1 MFLIMRDRPAAAG
14 FVLLAAGAE
23 IGCFPLGQPSYLA
36 LQGLGGAAALC
47 IAVALVTC
55 AVHMWLHPAR
65 AVRSGWAA
73 IAAGI
78 LSYPFANLGGFFVGM
93 LLALPGGALACG
105 PGSPHP
111 VTSASGGSRLGDPL
125 DLPRAGDP
133 DGIGLRRSGPLG
145 GGRPS
150 GRAARTRR
158 RRRQHA
164 ARGLPRPVRPVL
176 PASSHRAGAEPVC
189 HAQSMEALRPRL
201 RFGGT
206 GSDPEAC
213 LKGRRFTLTGAV
225 RFRAEDLRARLLGL
239 LPLRASTR
247 TIPPLPVPHVTL
259 TEVEAHDVW
268 LTASHITAER
278 ARFGAARQCV

>member
-73 IAAGI
+73 IAASI

-93 LLALPGGALACG
+93 LLALLGGALACG

-111 VTSASGGSRLGDPL
+111 VTSASGGSRLGSATRWTFLALAIQTASVCAAPAPWAAAARPAE
-125 DLPRAGDP
+125 PRA
-133 DGIGLRRSGPLG
+133 
-145 GGRPS
+145 
-150 GRAARTRR
+150 
-158 RRRQHA
+158 
-164 ARGLPRPVRPVL
+164 PVGV
-176 PASSHRAGAEPVC
+176 V
-189 HAQSMEALRPRL
+189 
-201 RFGGT
+201 
-206 GSDPEAC
+206 GS
-213 LKGRRFTLTGAV
+213 T
-225 RFRAEDLRARLLGL
+225 LRADSLALSGL
-239 LPLRASTR
+239 YC
-247 TIPPLPVPHVTL
+247 PPLPTGPAPNRSATRSPWKRCAPGSGSAVPAPAPRRV
-259 TEVEAHDVW
+259 
-268 LTASHITAER
+268 
-278 ARFGAARQCV
+278 